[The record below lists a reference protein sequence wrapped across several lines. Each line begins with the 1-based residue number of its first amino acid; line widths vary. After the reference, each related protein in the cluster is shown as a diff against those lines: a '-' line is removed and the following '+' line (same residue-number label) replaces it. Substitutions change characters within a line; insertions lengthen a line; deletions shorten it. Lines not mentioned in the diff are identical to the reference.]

1 MPHRAG
7 RWMRRWN
14 RTRGRRRRRGW
25 RRRGG

>member
-7 RWMRRWN
+7 RWRWRWN